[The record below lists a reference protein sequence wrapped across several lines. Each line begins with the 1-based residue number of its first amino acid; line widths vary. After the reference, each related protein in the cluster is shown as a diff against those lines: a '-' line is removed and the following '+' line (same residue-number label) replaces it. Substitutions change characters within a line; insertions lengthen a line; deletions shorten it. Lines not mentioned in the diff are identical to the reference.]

1 MNRGFGFILAVPVFF
16 IAIFFF
22 LQVQNVQ
29 EEQQLYEEYI
39 INYAVD
45 YATEAAAQELLEQS
59 HIGTDYQDWGRINTD
74 PETAK
79 KTFETMML
87 LNYGFPMA
95 EKSYD
100 MMESNYMPI
109 FCVAAYDGYYV
120 YEEQKNEKGYYNLQG
135 TNKIPY
141 GMEKNGAYFAL
152 NLGLDNCRMLANGK
166 LTVEHLA
173 DHAITGKDVLY
184 HVNSTVADDLTYR
197 FQQYLHRRAME
208 KNDPRVDNNVIYLP
222 MGLTTMTKV
231 NAIEGPTVI
240 SLIDNWDLNT
250 THEVSAF
257 SIGGAKLEPARMVAG
272 YTVNDPNHG
281 PQKWYCYADLLP
293 GWGTDEFETLDID
306 NLFTSVTAAAEAGYY
321 YDPYYMG

>member
-16 IAIFFF
+16 VAVFFL
-22 LQVQNVQ
+22 LQVQHIQ
-29 EEQQLYEEYI
+29 EEQRLYEEYI
-39 INYAVD
+39 INFAVD
-45 YATEAAAQELLEQS
+45 YATEASAQELLEQA

-79 KTFETMML
+79 TTFETMML
-87 LNYGFPMA
+87 LSYGFPMT

-100 MMESNYMPI
+100 MLESGYMPI
-109 FCVAAYDGYYV
+109 FSVAAYDGYYV
-120 YEEQKNEKGYYNLQG
+120 YEAVQNENGYYSLQG

-141 GMEKNGAYFAL
+141 SMEKGGAYYAL
-152 NLGLDNCRMLANGK
+152 NLGLDNCRMLKAGK
-166 LTVEHLA
+166 LTVEQLA
-173 DHAITGKDVLY
+173 DHSISGKDVLF

-197 FQQYLHRRAME
+197 FQQYLHKRARE
-208 KNDPRVDNNVIYLP
+208 KNDPRTDNNAIYLP

-272 YTVNDPNHG
+272 YTVVDERHG

-293 GWGTDEFETLDID
+293 GYGTDAFEDLGID
-306 NLFTSVTAAAEAGYY
+306 NLFTSVEAAAEAGYY
-321 YDPYYMG
+321 YDSYYMG